1 MGKAVRRIAGN
12 AHRIGRQALI
22 PNVAQPM
29 IRVGGKS
36 VPALHVGQVTV
47 QKANMHVSA
56 GRFRRNGDGIRGR
69 LIWIEGRNGSERRTG
84 HRGEGAACGAVNR
97 HSELLMN
104 VNVSRRR
111 FRLPFVLH
119 VTL

>member
-29 IRVGGKS
+29 IRV
-36 VPALHVGQVTV
+36 VGEVCPRFARWAGHRSESQH
-47 QKANMHVSA
+47 ARI

-84 HRGEGAACGAVNR
+84 HRGERAACGAVNR